1 MPSQEVVF
9 TLIEIGMLIHLEI
22 RRIAEDNICLLY
34 TSEKPLPFKP
44 SGGGF
49 GGKGKS
55 GRGNGR
61 RGDQRRDRN
70 RRDDREG
77 GRRDFKR
84 KSNKNSR
91 DFEGKG
97 NKRPHRTSNEKKNG
111 FVIRNKGDK

>member
-1 MPSQEVVF
+1 M
-9 TLIEIGMLIHLEI
+9 
-22 RRIAEDNICLLY
+22 
-34 TSEKPLPFKP
+34 PFKP

-49 GGKGKS
+49 GGKSKG

-70 RRDDREG
+70 RREDREG

-91 DFEGKG
+91 DFEAKG

-111 FVIRNKGDK
+111 FVIRNKGINKVLRNGLKRGRFLLENQKYKG